1 MEFVM
6 DCGEAV
12 GVDVGVDFG
21 GADVGM
27 AQHFLNDAQVG
38 AVGEQVAGEGVAQR
52 VRVDILMDAGAGGG
66 DFHHIP
72 DPFPVQRTAAFGEKH
87 IGGTRIFLRQQRSHV
102 GQIAPQRAQRDFA
115 DRHDPGFAAFADHP
129 QQFVVEIHGG
139 QRQPGQLADP
149 QPGGVQHL
157 QNGAVAHLERLLHRG
172 GEGLQK
178 GVHLRFRQEV
188 RQDAP
193 QFRRIHHGGHILFQD
208 ALFRQEAAQHF
219 DRDQPPGQCG
229 GFPPQIAFGV
239 EIIED
244 RFAVDLAPLF
254 ETALRQPVAK
264 FLQVTAVSRGGI
276 GTESPLGYEVID
288 KKIQIPVEHI
298 ARVALWLYSIQ
309 RKNMNS
315 QNNPYCREMQIFPG
329 GGMMK
334 VLMILAGGFEE
345 TEAIA
350 VADVLRRLNI
360 DVTVAGLDSLEPAGA
375 HGFTVKAD
383 ALLEKCGGEP
393 CDGVF
398 LPGGM
403 PGATNLLH
411 SEAVLELVRRID
423 REGGVISAICAAPI
437 VLARAGLLAGR
448 RFTMYPGFEQYLG
461 GMTPTGELAECDGR
475 VVTGKGPGAVF
486 AFAAKLAAALGKS
499 RQEIAAAYAAM
510 FIEL

>member
-1 MEFVM
+1 
-6 DCGEAV
+6 
-12 GVDVGVDFG
+12 
-21 GADVGM
+21 
-27 AQHFLNDAQVG
+27 
-38 AVGEQVAGEGVAQR
+38 
-52 VRVDILMDAGAGGG
+52 
-66 DFHHIP
+66 
-72 DPFPVQRTAAFGEKH
+72 
-87 IGGTRIFLRQQRSHV
+87 
-102 GQIAPQRAQRDFA
+102 
-115 DRHDPGFAAFADHP
+115 
-129 QQFVVEIHGG
+129 
-139 QRQPGQLADP
+139 
-149 QPGGVQHL
+149 
-157 QNGAVAHLERLLHRG
+157 
-172 GEGLQK
+172 
-178 GVHLRFRQEV
+178 
-188 RQDAP
+188 
-193 QFRRIHHGGHILFQD
+193 
-208 ALFRQEAAQHF
+208 
-219 DRDQPPGQCG
+219 
-229 GFPPQIAFGV
+229 
-239 EIIED
+239 
-244 RFAVDLAPLF
+244 
-254 ETALRQPVAK
+254 
-264 FLQVTAVSRGGI
+264 
-276 GTESPLGYEVID
+276 
-288 KKIQIPVEHI
+288 
-298 ARVALWLYSIQ
+298 
-309 RKNMNS
+309 
-315 QNNPYCREMQIFPG
+315 
-329 GGMMK
+329 MMK

-393 CDGVF
+393 YDGVF